1 MQENL
6 IEKLNE
12 HLQLTDDYYIEQD
25 KQNNVKVNVYKKEQ
39 DIDELIGS
47 YIFENADLD
56 EIFEIGKQI
65 LSDIWS

>member
-1 MQENL
+1 MNNL
-6 IEKLNE
+6 INE
-12 HLQLTDDYYIEQD
+12 LERHLQLSRDYYLEQD
-25 KQNNVKVNVYKKEQ
+25 KQNNMKVNVYKKEQ
-39 DIDELIGS
+39 DMDELIGS

>member
-1 MQENL
+1 MNNL
-6 IEKLNE
+6 INE
-12 HLQLTDDYYIEQD
+12 LERHLQLSSEYYLEQD
-25 KQNNVKVNVYKKEQ
+25 KQNNMKVNVYKKEQ
-39 DIDELIGS
+39 DMDELIGS